1 MNYTKDRELISQLEE
16 IGVKIIDKN
25 KRNVPGVCPN
35 PKHLDNHP
43 SFFFDLDTQL
53 FQCFGCNLKGRG
65 INKLRYQVTGVLVS
79 TQESKILKWNKIE
92 LKKKCTPSIK
102 DLPLALNNEGEQYLL
117 SRGFTLETI
126 KNWNIKFDKTRD
138 SIMIPLEKMGFV
150 ERFLHAKKGELKYK
164 YVPGSD
170 IDSDLFGISKYNE
183 EGFLKPSAAIL
194 VEGSLDA
201 IWLHQL
207 GYTTAL
213 ALLHPDISQAQLKTL
228 KGVTSIVYILLD
240 NDAGGLNTE
249 EKIYQKLRNNSF
261 IVKKCR
267 LPLGKDPNDCSSE
280 EIEETIKK
288 GEIKKE
294 KK

>member
-25 KRNVPGVCPN
+25 KRNIPGVCPN
-35 PKHLDNHP
+35 PKHLDSHP

-65 INKLRYQVTGVLVS
+65 INKLRYQVTGILVNI
-79 TQESKILKWNKIE
+79 QESKIQKWDRIE
-92 LKKKCTPSIK
+92 LKKKRTPSIK
-102 DLPLALNNEGEQYLL
+102 DLPPALNNEGEIYLL
-117 SRGFTLETI
+117 SRGFTSETI
-126 KNWNIKFDKTRD
+126 KNWGMRFDKLRD
-138 SIMIPLEKMGFV
+138 SIMIPLEKMGYV

-170 IDSDLFGISKYNE
+170 IDLDLFGISKYNE
-183 EGFLKPSAAIL
+183 LGFLKPSAAIL

-213 ALLHPDISQAQLKTL
+213 ALLHPDISLDQIKVL

-267 LPLGKDPNDCSSE
+267 LPLEKDPNDCTKE
-280 EIEETIKK
+280 QIEEALKNAK
-288 GEIKKE
+288 
-294 KK
+294 